1 MRLLPMILGLVPV
14 GHFDQPVYVTSPPG
28 ARHTLV
34 VVERYGRIRE
44 VVRGRV
50 KRKPLA
56 DLRARVLVSD
66 PDEEV
71 DQRGL
76 FSVAFPR
83 DHRRTGRFYVDYV
96 DRSGHQRIDELRR
109 GRRRARKLID
119 LGPVPNQHHG
129 GQLQFGPDGLLYAST
144 GTGDGA
150 QPGKILRF
158 DPRRPGRVEEY
169 ATGLR
174 NPWRFS
180 FHRGALLI
188 GDVGDRTTEEVDIV
202 PPRAAGTDFGWP
214 AFEGLDPVGPGDRG
228 TPPALALRHDDG
240 WCAITGGYI
249 LRGRYLFGDLCS
261 GRLWSARLNGGAL
274 EAARPL
280 GVTVPYLVSFGRD
293 ARGRV
298 YAVSFSGEVFRLSP
312 RARAR

>member
-1 MRLLPMILGLVPV
+1 MLLGLIPMILGLVPV

-34 VVERYGRIRE
+34 VVERYGRIRK

-50 KRKPLA
+50 ARRPLA
-56 DLRARVLVSD
+56 DLRKRVLVAN
-66 PDEEV
+66 PDEDV

-83 DHRRTGRFYVDYV
+83 DYRRTGRFYVDYV
-96 DRSGHQRIDELRR
+96 NRSGHQRIDELRR
-109 GRRRARKLID
+109 GRRRARNLID
-119 LGPVPNQHHG
+119 FGRVPNQHHG
-129 GQLQFGPDGLLYAST
+129 GQLQFGPDRLLYAST
-144 GTGDGA
+144 GTGDGS

-158 DPRRPGRVEEY
+158 DPRRPERVEEY

-202 PPRAAGTDFGWP
+202 PPGGRGTFFGWP
-214 AFEGLDPVGPGDRG
+214 AYEGLEQRGPGDLG

-240 WCAITGGYI
+240 WCAITGGYV

-261 GRLWSARLNGGAL
+261 GRLWSAQLAGTAL
-274 EAARPL
+274 EDARPL
-280 GVTVPYLVSFGRD
+280 GRSVPYLVSFGRD

-298 YAVSFSGEVFRLSP
+298 YAVSFDGAVYRL
-312 RARAR
+312 RAR